1 MPKKK
6 AGEKRNLKGTLFDL
20 SGKVALVTGGGQGL
34 GRAIALGF
42 AGAGADVMICGR
54 HEKTLK
60 SVVGEI
66 RRRRGKAEYLVCDLT
81 SREESARL
89 AKEVR
94 QTMGRVDIL
103 VNNAGTNVPQPTE
116 KITDEDWDRV
126 LELNVSS
133 CMALSRA
140 LAPGMKKRGWGRII
154 HISSVMA
161 FASKAG
167 RSPYSAT
174 KAALVGLARGQAL
187 DLAPHGITVNCLAPG
202 PFLTELPLSLLS
214 DRQKKALSGRTAFGR
229 WADPEE
235 LVGPALLL
243 ASEAG
248 SFVTGET
255 LVVDG
260 GFLCKTF

>member
-6 AGEKRNLKGTLFDL
+6 ARPRRSPKGTLFDM
-20 SGKVALVTGGGQGL
+20 SGRVALVTGGGQGL

-42 AGAGADVMICGR
+42 ASAGADVMICGR

-60 SVVGEI
+60 KVASEI
-66 RRRRGKAEYLVCDLT
+66 RRHRVKAEYLVCDLT
-81 SREESARL
+81 RREEAVRL
-89 AKEVR
+89 AKTAQQKMR
-94 QTMGRVDIL
+94 RVDVL

-116 KITDEDWDRV
+116 KIMDEDWDRV

-167 RSPYSAT
+167 RAPYSAT
-174 KAALVGLARGQAL
+174 KAALVGMTRGMAL
-187 DLAPHGITVNCLAPG
+187 DLGRKGVTVNCLAPG
-202 PFLTELPLSLLS
+202 PFLTELPMTLLS
-214 DRQKKALSGRTAFGR
+214 ERQKKALSGRTAFSR
-229 WADPEE
+229 WAEPDE

>member
-1 MPKKK
+1 MPKKRTGAK
-6 AGEKRNLKGTLFDL
+6 KSLKGTRFDL
-20 SGKVALVTGGGQGL
+20 SGRVALVTGGGQGL
-34 GRAIALGF
+34 GRAIAVGF
-42 AGAGADVMICGR
+42 AEAGADVMICGR

-60 SVVGEI
+60 KVASEI
-66 RRRRGKAEYLVCDLT
+66 RRRRVKAEYLVCDLT
-81 SREESARL
+81 QREESVRL
-89 AKEVR
+89 AKEAVR
-94 QTMGRVDIL
+94 TMGRVDIL

-167 RSPYSAT
+167 RAPYSAT
-174 KAALVGLARGQAL
+174 KAALVGLARGMAL
-187 DLAPHGITVNCLAPG
+187 DLAPRGITVNCLAPG

-229 WADPEE
+229 WADPDE

-243 ASEAG
+243 ASDAG

>member
-1 MPKKK
+1 M
-6 AGEKRNLKGTLFDL
+6 AVADFSL
-20 SGKVALVTGGGQGL
+20 SGKVAIVTGASRGIGRSIALGL
-34 GRAIALGF
+34 AEHGADVALAARKPEPLAEAAEAVCTTGRRAIA
-42 AGAGADVMICGR
+42 VPTNVRR
-54 HEKTLK
+54 HEDLR
-60 SVVGEI
+60 SLVDEA
-66 RRRRGKAEYLVCDLT
+66 RRQL
-81 SREESARL
+81 
-89 AKEVR
+89 
-94 QTMGRVDIL
+94 GRVDIL

-126 LELNVSS
+126 LELNVSA

-154 HISSVMA
+154 HIASVMA

-167 RSPYSAT
+167 RAPYSAT
-174 KAALVGLARGQAL
+174 KAALVGMARGMAL
-187 DLAPHGITVNCLAPG
+187 DLAPHGVTVNCLAPG

-214 DRQKKALSGRTAFGR
+214 DRQKKALSRRTAAKR
-229 WADPEE
+229 WAKPEE

-243 ASEAG
+243 ASDAG

-255 LVVDG
+255 LIVDG

>member
-1 MPKKK
+1 MPRRK
-6 AGEKRNLKGTLFDL
+6 AGPRRSLKGTLFDL
-20 SGKVALVTGGGQGL
+20 SGRVALVTGGGQGL
-34 GRAIALGF
+34 GRAMALGF

-60 SVVGEI
+60 KVAGEI
-66 RRRRGKAEYLVCDLT
+66 RRHRVKAEYLVCDLT
-81 SREESARL
+81 RREESARL
-89 AKEVR
+89 AKTAQR
-94 QTMGRVDIL
+94 KMGRVDIL

-133 CMALSRA
+133 CLALSRA
-140 LAPGMKKRGWGRII
+140 FAPGMKKRGWGRII
-154 HISSVMA
+154 HISSVMG

-167 RSPYSAT
+167 RTAYSAT
-174 KAALVGLARGQAL
+174 KAALVGMARGMAL
-187 DLAPHGITVNCLAPG
+187 DLAPRGITVNCLAPG
-202 PFLTELPLSLLS
+202 PFLTELPMSLLS

-229 WADPEE
+229 WAEPEE

-243 ASEAG
+243 ASDAG
-248 SFVTGET
+248 SFITGET
-255 LVVDG
+255 LIVDG

>member
-6 AGEKRNLKGTLFDL
+6 TGPKRSLKGTRFDL
-20 SGKVALVTGGGQGL
+20 SGRVALVTGGGQGL

-42 AGAGADVMICGR
+42 AEAGADVMICGR

-60 SVVGEI
+60 AVASEI
-66 RRRRGKAEYLVCDLT
+66 RRRRVRAEYEVCDLT
-81 SREESARL
+81 RREASASL
-89 AKEVR
+89 ARAAQRKMR
-94 QTMGRVDIL
+94 RVDIL
-103 VNNAGTNVPQPTE
+103 VNNAGANVPQRTE
-116 KITDEDWDRV
+116 RIADEDWDRV
-126 LELNVSS
+126 LELNLSS

-140 LAPGMKKRGWGRII
+140 LAPGMKKRGWGRVI

-167 RSPYSAT
+167 RAPYSAT
-174 KAALVGLARGQAL
+174 KAALVGLARGMAL

-202 PFLTELPLSLLS
+202 PFLTDMPLSILS
-214 DRQKKALSGRTAFGR
+214 DRQKKALGGRTAFGR
-229 WADPEE
+229 WAEPEE

-255 LVVDG
+255 LIVDG

>member
-1 MPKKK
+1 MRKKK
-6 AGEKRNLKGTLFDL
+6 VGPRRSLKGTLFDL
-20 SGKVALVTGGGQGL
+20 SGRVALVTGGGQGL

-60 SVVGEI
+60 AVASEI
-66 RRRRGKAEYLVCDLT
+66 RRHRVRAEYMVCDLT
-81 SREESARL
+81 RREESAAL
-89 AKEVR
+89 AKAAQR
-94 QTMGRVDIL
+94 KMRRVDIL

-116 KITDEDWDRV
+116 RITDEDWDRV

-133 CMALSRA
+133 SMALSRA

-154 HISSVMA
+154 HMSSVMA
-161 FASKAG
+161 FASSAG
-167 RSPYSAT
+167 RAPYSAT
-174 KAALVGLARGQAL
+174 KAALVGLARGMAL
-187 DLAPHGITVNCLAPG
+187 DLAPRGITVNCLAPG
-202 PFLTELPLSLLS
+202 PFLTELPLSLLT
-214 DRQKKALSGRTAFGR
+214 DRQKKSLSGRTAFGR
-229 WADPEE
+229 WADPDE

-243 ASEAG
+243 ASDAG

-255 LVVDG
+255 LIVDG

>member
-6 AGEKRNLKGTLFDL
+6 TVARRSLKGTRFDL
-20 SGKVALVTGGGQGL
+20 SGRVALVTGGGQGL

-42 AGAGADVMICGR
+42 AQAGADVMICGR

-60 SVVGEI
+60 AVVGEI
-66 RRRRGKAEYLVCDLT
+66 RRRRGKADYLVCDLT
-81 SREESARL
+81 RREESARL
-89 AKEVR
+89 AKETQR
-94 QTMGRVDIL
+94 SMGRVDIL

-116 KITDEDWDRV
+116 KITDEAWDRV

-140 LAPGMKKRGWGRII
+140 VAPGMKKQGWGRII

-161 FASKAG
+161 FASKDG
-167 RSPYSAT
+167 RAPYSAT
-174 KAALVGLARGQAL
+174 KAALVGLARGMAL
-187 DLAPHGITVNCLAPG
+187 DLAPRGITVNCLAPG
-202 PFLTELPLSLLS
+202 PFLTELPMSLLS
-214 DRQKKALSGRTAFGR
+214 DRQKKALGGRTAFGR
-229 WADPEE
+229 WADPDE

-243 ASEAG
+243 ASDAG